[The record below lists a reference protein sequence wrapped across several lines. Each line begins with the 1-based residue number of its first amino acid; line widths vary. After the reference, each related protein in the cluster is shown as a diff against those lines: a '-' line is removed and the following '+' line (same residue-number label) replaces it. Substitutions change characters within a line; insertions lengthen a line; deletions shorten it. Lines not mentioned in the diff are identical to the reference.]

1 MSTRLGLH
9 TGSGKWRTRR
19 EQSGGRGWGRRR
31 KHRGW
36 VPGKSREQGACRPR
50 EHWEGAGR
58 EARTPRPSRQTVPP
72 RGPGP
77 MAALRVHSGPKGT
90 GRLLRSARVG
100 LTARPREL
108 WAARARSLGAGA
120 GGAGPLRPGH
130 LLRLQTQRASS
141 STRHASHQI
150 GCLFFAACFCPLVS
164 ARLQMDPNCSCP
176 TSRRPLALGLGYTLP
191 RH

>member
-1 MSTRLGLH
+1 MH

-77 MAALRVHSGPKGT
+77 KAALRVHSDPKGT

-100 LTARPREL
+100 LTARPGSCGRRGRGASGRVQAGRAL
-108 WAARARSLGAGA
+108 CARAISSGYKPSERAPRLDTPLIRSGVSSLPRAFAPWSQLGSKWTPIAPA
-120 GGAGPLRPGH
+120 
-130 LLRLQTQRASS
+130 
-141 STRHASHQI
+141 
-150 GCLFFAACFCPLVS
+150 PLVS
-164 ARLQMDPNCSCP
+164 DLWLWA
-176 TSRRPLALGLGYTLP
+176 
-191 RH
+191 